1 MQDDLH
7 NVSTE
12 TVVDMCDVAAVVLGA
27 RPPAFPGQHVET
39 QALLSM
45 LPSETLDFESKQI
58 IGVLFAFFF

>member
-1 MQDDLH
+1 M
-7 NVSTE
+7 
-12 TVVDMCDVAAVVLGA
+12 VDMCDVAAVVLGA